1 MTDIMRQKRA
11 FWPILRIF
19 QSKSAFLPLISGLF
33 LLANAAETGARI
45 YPVRSG
51 GVSPKWGF
59 INRAG
64 KLVVPLKLDGIGG
77 RGENLVAARSAG
89 KWGFLDE
96 RSGNWAIAPRF
107 ANAGVFSEGLA
118 VVQAGGKWGYL
129 NARGEWKIKPRFVGK
144 SDPFGFETA
153 RRTFSEGLAAVEVS
167 EQEAE
172 KNRWPGEVGYIDKSG
187 QWIITP
193 RFLRGEPFRNG
204 FARVDIMTPDFQSYE
219 VFTDRRGKL
228 IRAPKNQE
236 WLETYDFSDG
246 LAAVKVKKPDGGLF
260 GFIDATGKMV
270 IPPRFLEVFGAAL
283 NDLGGGFRDG
293 VALVVSGTTPQNIRF
308 GWIDKSGQW
317 AIEAKFN
324 GGGLS
329 FVEGLAPVR
338 EGTEPGK
345 GSGGYIDRSGVYV
358 IAPQFEKM
366 GYFSDGLAPVQK
378 PGEKW
383 SYINRAGAT
392 VIAPRFDYVPMHK
405 APSLEFMALQFHDG
419 LAWVSEN
426 GTAGYID
433 AAGRW
438 IWKTPKKL

>member
-1 MTDIMRQKRA
+1 MLQKWA
-11 FWPILRIF
+11 FWPKLRILTP
-19 QSKSAFLPLISGLF
+19 KNAFLPVILSLF
-33 LLANAAETGARI
+33 LLADARETGARI
-45 YPVRSG
+45 YPVRAG
-51 GVSPKWGF
+51 GDSPEWGF
-59 INRAG
+59 INRGG
-64 KLVVPLKLDGIGG
+64 KLVVPLRLDDIGG
-77 RGENLVAARSAG
+77 RGENLVAARTAG

-96 RSGNWAIAPRF
+96 RSGNWAITPRF
-107 ANAGVFSEGLA
+107 SGAGAFSEGLA
-118 VVQAGGKWGYL
+118 VVQSGGKWGYI
-129 NARGEWKIKPRFVGK
+129 NARGEWKIKPRFVGR
-144 SDPFGFETA
+144 SDPFGFETT
-153 RRTFSEGLAAVEVS
+153 RRTFFGGLAAVEVS
-167 EQEAE
+167 EPEAE

-187 QWIITP
+187 QWVITP
-193 RFLRGEPFRNG
+193 RFLRGEPFRSG

-219 VFTDRRGKL
+219 LYTDRRGRL

-236 WLETYDFSDG
+236 WLETYDFSEG
-246 LAAVKVKKPDGGLF
+246 LAAVKVKNAQGGLF

-270 IPPRFLEVFGAAL
+270 IPPRFLEVFGSDFL
-283 NDLGGGFRDG
+283 DLSGGFRDG
-293 VALVVSGTTPQNIRF
+293 VAMVVSGTTTENIRV

-329 FVEGLAPVR
+329 FVDGLAPVR

-345 GSGGYIDRSGVYV
+345 GSGGYINRNGAYV

-383 SYINRAGAT
+383 SYINRAGTTA
-392 VIAPRFDYVPMHK
+392 IAPRFDYVPMEK

-433 AAGRW
+433 ASGRW
-438 IWKTPKKL
+438 IWKAPKKP